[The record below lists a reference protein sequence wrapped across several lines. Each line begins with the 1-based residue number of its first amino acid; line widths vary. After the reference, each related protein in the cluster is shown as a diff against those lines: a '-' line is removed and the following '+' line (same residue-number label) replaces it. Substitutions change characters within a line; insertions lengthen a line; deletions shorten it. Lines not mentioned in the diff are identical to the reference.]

1 MQRLDIIA
9 YWLAVGLSTGLL
21 VLITLAPEIGRGL

>member
-1 MQRLDIIA
+1 MHRVEVLA

-21 VLITLAPEIGRGL
+21 VLITLAPELGRGL